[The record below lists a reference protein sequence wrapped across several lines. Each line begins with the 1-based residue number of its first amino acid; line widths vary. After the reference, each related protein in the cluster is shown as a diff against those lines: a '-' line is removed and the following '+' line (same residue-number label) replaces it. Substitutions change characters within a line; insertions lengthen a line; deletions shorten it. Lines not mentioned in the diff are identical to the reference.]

1 MAISWPARAYIF
13 LNKLRDIPPV
23 LCAILH
29 CSTSSSLIAFS
40 TATVI
45 EAWLSDNDKAFVLD
59 NPHSPQEHLHPQ
71 QRFFIVDEL
80 MLNYPPSSPT

>member
-29 CSTSSSLIAFS
+29 CSSSSLIAFS

-59 NPHSPQEHLHPQ
+59 NPHSPQKHLHPQ